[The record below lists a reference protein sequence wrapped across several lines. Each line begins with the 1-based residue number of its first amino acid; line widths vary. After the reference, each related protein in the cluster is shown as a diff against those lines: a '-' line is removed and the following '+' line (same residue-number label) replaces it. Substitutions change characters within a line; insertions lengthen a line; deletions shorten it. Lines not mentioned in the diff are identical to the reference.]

1 MAKATVGSAG
11 RISGIRESIRMLE
24 SLQRYIRSDATK
36 DAIKQMQSTAFAMID
51 NAIYGSGYGVSLAAI
66 FSRTRPRVNGK
77 SVRGRGAGTPVLTGR
92 LQNSLTNPDAPY
104 SLYQRNVL
112 NKGGISVRYGGD
124 PQDPKTKEHY
134 FPRPE
139 KLYSFFAD
147 GLNEF
152 EKAGTI
158 AKLNE
163 DLAILFT
170 KKVRDQL
177 ARKAR
182 SSR

>member
-1 MAKATVGSAG
+1 MAKATVGRSG
-11 RISGIRESIRMLE
+11 RISGITESIKMLE
-24 SLQRYIRSDATK
+24 NLQRYIRSDAAK
-36 DAIKQMQSTAFAMID
+36 DAIKQMQGAAFGMID
-51 NAIYGSGYGVSLAAI
+51 NAIYGSSYGVSLAQI

-77 SVRGRGAGTPVLTGR
+77 SVRGKGAGTPVLTGR
-92 LQNSLTNPDAPY
+92 LQNSLTSPDAPY

-139 KLYSFFAD
+139 GMYKFFAD
-147 GLNEF
+147 GLTEF
-152 EKAGTI
+152 EQAQTI
-158 AKLNE
+158 SKLNS
-163 DLAILFT
+163 DLAMLFT
-170 KKVRDQL
+170 KKVREQL
-177 ARKAR
+177 ARKIR